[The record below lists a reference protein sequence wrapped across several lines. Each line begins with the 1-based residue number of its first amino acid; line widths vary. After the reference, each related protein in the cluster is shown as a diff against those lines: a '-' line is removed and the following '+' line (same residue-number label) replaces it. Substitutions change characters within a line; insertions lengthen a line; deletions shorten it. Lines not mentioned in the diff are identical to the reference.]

1 MSIFNRLLRVCFPDK
16 PQPAPTGV
24 REQGSEPV
32 YNHSAV
38 VSANIVNEEQSKK
51 KWKFKDT
58 IVQEASAKGAE
69 PEGITNGELHQPQQ
83 SAQVPEVPKERWN
96 ADEIFSFVRAGRV
109 AALDEFLSKGLSPNF
124 IGPDGRT
131 LLTEAVLHSQSSLV
145 SSLLEWGADPAL
157 ADKNG
162 SSPLEFAQNLGRQ
175 PIVALLR
182 THNADA
188 QRTRGGT
195 KPAVQSRKNP
205 VTTPEKPPKLNS
217 IETISQPPKRTSRG
231 LDAVLVEA
239 VKTFSFDG
247 VVKAVLAGAP
257 CTEHL
262 HITADGRIKNAP
274 LIQQCISCLT
284 ERVRLRRSKQ
294 VDVRAPT
301 GAMVGAWIKAK
312 LWETLRL
319 HLAAGLNPNVE
330 VEPGVSALAFAVRNH
345 SNVAVLQLLTWGACI
360 TPDLSIDHTVAA
372 HLRQRMSAAANPLVL
387 NPELML
393 ALLFRNTALVKE
405 YLCLGVSPNAVSP
418 DHHFTMKTLEE
429 ASRLELISNSG
440 IEPLAGRMRTIAN
453 WDEAPIDSQT
463 GPSIDSAPSRRVENE
478 AHASVSVDGATFS
491 LLRAVEE
498 RDIES
503 ALIAFLQGAHLDGTK
518 LNELEAS
525 LDNEDRAECALKIFI
540 RLCRSA
546 KKQSFPNRDKKTDS
560 DSLAQYIRSND
571 FNALENLLAE
581 RVDPNLEIQP
591 SVTALLYACGHR
603 NGQAAKLLLDWGAAV
618 TTETLRFSIPKIRRT
633 ERMKAAAANIL
644 TPELILAASFGNEA
658 LIREYCECGLSPQ
671 ARSPHGRG
679 LSDFIQLG
687 RSSGLIKT
695 VAAASVSEEKEAR
708 PTSRTTLSVRRDSRK
723 ILPAEPP
730 PEASIQTAESSSA
743 DQGSVLPTE
752 PTNSAP
758 NVNEERCAEAISA
771 PLIQPAKAETPA
783 GLSLYGT
790 LDTGDWD
797 FFKDA
802 EDEDLFSADSQ
813 PDNGPASAPARTI
826 PSLKPVVAPP
836 KDPLDFYR
844 VNTSSLEELG
854 RCIEVVKRMPV
865 SAAVVKTFIAIQHRE
880 QVQQANV
887 TLYGE
892 LLRALKLYCDDLFER
907 GV

>member
-1 MSIFNRLLRVCFPDK
+1 MSIFNRLLRVCAPNK
-16 PQPAPTGV
+16 PQLDPTAV
-24 REQGSEPV
+24 RDQGSVVV
-32 YNHSAV
+32 YKDSAD

-51 KWKFKDT
+51 TWKFKDT
-58 IVQEASAKGAE
+58 NVRENSAKGAE
-69 PEGITNGELHQPQQ
+69 PEGITNGELHLPQQ
-83 SAQVPEVPKERWN
+83 SAQVPKVPKEIWN

-109 AALDEFLSKGLSPNF
+109 ATLDEFLSKGLSPNF
-124 IGPDGRT
+124 IGPDERT
-131 LLTEAVLHSQSSLV
+131 LLTEAVLHSQSNLV
-145 SSLLEWGADPAL
+145 SSLLEWGADPAH

-162 SSPLEFAQNLGRQ
+162 SSPLEFAQNLRRQ

-182 THNADA
+182 NHNADA
-188 QRTRGGT
+188 ERTRGGT
-195 KPAVQSRKNP
+195 KPTVQSRKNP

-217 IETISQPPKRTSRG
+217 IEKISQPPKRTSRD
-231 LDAVLVEA
+231 LDAALVEA

-262 HITADGRIKNAP
+262 HILADGRIKNAP

-301 GAMVGAWIKAK
+301 GTMVGAWIKTK
-312 LWETLRL
+312 LWETLRF
-319 HLAAGLNPNVE
+319 HLAAGLNPNIE

-345 SNVAVLQLLTWGACI
+345 SNVAVQQLLTWGACI
-360 TPDLSIDHTVAA
+360 TPDVSNDYTVAV
-372 HLRQRMSAAANPLVL
+372 HLRQRISAAANPLVL

-393 ALLFRNTALVKE
+393 ALLFRNTALVQE

-429 ASRLELISNSG
+429 VSRLELISESG
-440 IEPLAGRMRTIAN
+440 IELLAGRMRTIAN
-453 WDEAPIDSQT
+453 WDEAPIDSQA
-463 GPSIDSAPSRRVENE
+463 GPSIDSVAFRGAEDE
-478 AHASVSVDGATFS
+478 AHASVSVTGATLS

-518 LNELEAS
+518 LDEFEAS

-540 RLCRSA
+540 RLSRSA
-546 KKQSFPNRDKKTDS
+546 KKQSLPNRDKKTDS
-560 DSLAQYIRSND
+560 DSLAQYIRLND
-571 FNALENLLAE
+571 LNALENLLAE

-618 TTETLRFSIPKIRRT
+618 TKETSRFSIPKIRRT
-633 ERMKAAAANIL
+633 ERKKAAAANIL

-658 LIREYCECGLSPQ
+658 LMREYYECGLSPQ

-679 LSDFIQLG
+679 LSDFIKLG
-687 RSSGLIKT
+687 RSSGLIK
-695 VAAASVSEEKEAR
+695 AAAVTSVSEEKEAR
-708 PTSRTTLSVRRDSRK
+708 PTSRTTLSIRRDSRK
-723 ILPAEPP
+723 ILAAEPS
-730 PEASIQTAESSSA
+730 PEVSIQTAESFSA

-752 PTNSAP
+752 PTSTAP
-758 NVNEERCAEAISA
+758 NVNEERCAEAFSP
-771 PLIQPAKAETPA
+771 PLIQPAKAETSS

-797 FFKDA
+797 FIKDA
-802 EDEDLFSADSQ
+802 EDEDLFSANSQ
-813 PDNGPASAPARTI
+813 PANGSVSASARTI
-826 PSLKPVVAPP
+826 PPLKPVVAPP

-844 VNTSSLEELG
+844 VNTTSLEELG

-880 QVQQANV
+880 QVQRANV

>member
-1 MSIFNRLLRVCFPDK
+1 MSIFNRLLRVCLPNK
-16 PQPAPTGV
+16 PQSGPTVV
-24 REQGSEPV
+24 RDQGSGAV
-32 YNHSAV
+32 YRDSAD

-51 KWKFKDT
+51 TWEFKDT
-58 IVQEASAKGAE
+58 NALKASAKGAE
-69 PEGITNGELHQPQQ
+69 PEGITNSELHQPQQ
-83 SAQVPEVPKERWN
+83 SAQVPEVPKEIWN

-109 AALDEFLSKGLSPNF
+109 VALDEFLSKGLSPNF

-131 LLTEAVLHSQSSLV
+131 LLTEAVLHGQSNLV

-182 THNADA
+182 NHNADVA
-188 QRTRGGT
+188 RTRGET

-217 IETISQPPKRTSRG
+217 IEKISQPPKRTSRD
-231 LDAVLVEA
+231 LDAALVEA

-301 GAMVGAWIKAK
+301 GAMVGAWITAK
-312 LWETLRL
+312 LWETLRF
-319 HLAAGLNPNVE
+319 HLAAGLNPNIE

-360 TPDLSIDHTVAA
+360 TPDVSSDHTVAV

-393 ALLFRNTALVKE
+393 ALLFRNTALVQE

-429 ASRLELISNSG
+429 ASRLELISDPG
-440 IEPLAGRMRTIAN
+440 FEPLAGRMRNIAN
-453 WDEAPIDSQT
+453 WDEAPIDSQA

-478 AHASVSVDGATFS
+478 AHASVSVDGATLS

-503 ALIAFLQGAHLDGTK
+503 ALIAVLQGAHLDGTK
-518 LNELEAS
+518 LDELEAS

-540 RLCRSA
+540 RLSRSA
-546 KKQSFPNRDKKTDS
+546 KKQSLPNRDKKTDS

-618 TTETLRFSIPKIRRT
+618 TKETLRFSIPKIRRT
-633 ERMKAAAANIL
+633 ERMKAASANIL

-658 LIREYCECGLSPQ
+658 LIREYCECGLSSQ
-671 ARSPHGRG
+671 ARSPHGRV
-679 LSDFIQLG
+679 LSDFVQLG
-687 RSSGLIKT
+687 RSSGLIK
-695 VAAASVSEEKEAR
+695 AAAVTSVSEEKEAR
-708 PTSRTTLSVRRDSRK
+708 PTSRMTLSVRRDSRK
-723 ILPAEPP
+723 ILAAEPS
-730 PEASIQTAESSSA
+730 PEAFIQTAESSSA

-758 NVNEERCAEAISA
+758 NVNEERCAEAFSP

-854 RCIEVVKRMPV
+854 RCIEVVKKMPV